1 MMNMRNARSLAT
13 ARTPYSPSLGYFT
26 PDGFPWHCGKMA
38 YIANSRTQI
47 APAARISVAA
57 TESAYVQSIRSIE
70 LSWNRIGLRFDLR
83 QAGANWGIAD
93 HLAELVIERPDS
105 AII

>member
-1 MMNMRNARSLAT
+1 VTHGAT
-13 ARTPYSPSLGYFT
+13 HF
-26 PDGFPWHCGKMA
+26 
-38 YIANSRTQI
+38 IAKSRTQI
-47 APAARISVAA
+47 APIVRASVAA